1 MNLGEQLVAAR
12 KRAGLTLD
20 ELSAKTRIR
29 AGLLEA
35 MEAGDFSRCGGNF
48 YARGHLRT
56 IAKVLGADADRL
68 VVEFD
73 ARHAV
78 PEVEPTKL
86 QERADSRSVTVH
98 AARPRWAVVMGA
110 ILVGLTG
117 WGMVRLFTLP
127 NDVEATAAQNAAAP
141 AVTVTQ
147 TKKVAPPPVR
157 RTAEPKPKPTKVK
170 LTIVADHDGTY
181 LVLRNFHGE
190 YLFSGSLTRGV
201 QQTLTYKG
209 MILVTVEVP
218 RNARYF
224 INGKRVYPKLKRFT
238 VKLDGTFEKR

>member
-12 KRAGLTLD
+12 KRAGLTLG

-29 AGLLEA
+29 VGLLEA
-35 MEAGDFSRCGGNF
+35 MEAGDFTTCGGNF

-56 IAKVLGADADRL
+56 IARVLGADADRL
-68 VVEFD
+68 IVEYD
-73 ARHAV
+73 ARHAT
-78 PEVEPTKL
+78 PDDEPSRQHDL
-86 QERADSRSVTVH
+86 ADARAVSVH

-110 ILVGLTG
+110 ILVGLVG
-117 WGMVRLFTLP
+117 WGMIRLFTLP
-127 NDVEATAAQNAAAP
+127 NDVEASAAQNASAP
-141 AVTVTQ
+141 SVTVTRT
-147 TKKVAPPPVR
+147 TKVTPPPVR
-157 RTAEPKPKPTKVK
+157 RTAEAKPKPTRVR
-170 LTIVADHDGTY
+170 LTVVADHEGTY
-181 LVLRNFHGE
+181 LVLRNYNGE

-209 MILVTVEVP
+209 RILVTVEVP
-218 RNARYF
+218 RNARYY